1 MQIRKLVNVHPIH
14 LEGGGGLSPSSCQL
28 KSHTGGSTYLL
39 LFSLSTNCILV
50 FITSL
55 IHSAFGGSLHAALKC
70 PPAGRGTAGW
80 GRNEPSSTTC
90 TPSPSP
96 RNPLQRPKLPTP
108 TPHLPPKG
116 SQFKSCSGIST
127 SLRLGGMKTITS
139 TSLETSLELELW
151 SLFLPSGFNP
161 VEKVRGEGGLV
172 SPQLPEQQESNSL

>member
-1 MQIRKLVNVHPIH
+1 MSNVHPFH
-14 LEGGGGLSPSSCQL
+14 LGDLSPSSCQL
-28 KSHTGGSTYLL
+28 QSHTWRIDLSST
-39 LFSLSTNCILV
+39 V
-50 FITSL
+50 FFEYKLHICVYHIFNPL
-55 IHSAFGGSLHAALKC
+55 YFRGGSLHPALKC
-70 PPAGRGTAGW
+70 PPGGRGAVDW

-96 RNPLQRPKLPTP
+96 RNPLQRPMLPTP

-127 SLRLGGMKTITS
+127 SLHLGGMKTITS

-151 SLFLPSGFNP
+151 SLFLPRGFNT
-161 VEKVRGEGGLV
+161 VKKVRGEGGLV